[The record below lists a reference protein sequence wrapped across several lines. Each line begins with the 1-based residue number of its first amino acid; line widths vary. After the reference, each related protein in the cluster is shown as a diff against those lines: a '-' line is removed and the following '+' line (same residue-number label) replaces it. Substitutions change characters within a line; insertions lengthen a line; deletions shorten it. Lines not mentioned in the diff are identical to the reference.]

1 MAFEFP
7 RKRSLFREWIDQR
20 NKEVEKVTQ
29 LREQYY
35 PLIEKQLELL
45 WKDMRDGK
53 IPGKDGD
60 FYKAIA
66 EVRKAFPHPEWKDE
80 IMTYDFSKEV
90 FEEDLD

>member
-7 RKRSLFREWIDQR
+7 RKRSLFRKWIDER
-20 NKEVEKVTQ
+20 NKEVERVTY
-29 LREQYY
+29 LRSQNY

-53 IPGKDGD
+53 VPGKDGQ

-66 EVRKAFPHPEWKDE
+66 EIRATFPHPEWKEE